1 LGSDPLCIAAV
12 FSSSAALEQLQVE
25 PPRAEGGEEDDAAA
39 HHHRHDRV
47 GDAASVEQSRARRG
61 PHHHA
66 RRGARLAVY
75 RGASCS
81 GPQKPVPPAILAR
94 RLSCILSMRRGG
106 ARAEDSRLGSRSARG
121 APPSKLSVGPTL
133 HLYSRSLRYTRSRSL
148 YPESIL
154 REAITRMHPAVV
166 SSVHA
171 ITRVAMLAAHGMQ
184 HNAIPTMRRSLGLA
198 CSLGRRRD

>member
-1 LGSDPLCIAAV
+1 MRKCQEMGHLAHLRRLFWLGSDTLCIAAV

-39 HHHRHDRV
+39 HHHRHARV

-81 GPQKPVPPAILAR
+81 GPQKPVP
-94 RLSCILSMRRGG
+94 
-106 ARAEDSRLGSRSARG
+106 
-121 APPSKLSVGPTL
+121 PPSKLSVGPTL